1 MDKLNNMQVFC
12 RIVELGTFA
21 AVAREM
27 NLSAMMISKYM
38 AQLEESLGVALLNR
52 TTRQISL
59 TEAGEIYY
67 SRSKQLLDDFSELD
81 EYTSQLGRNVKGTLK
96 ISAPIDF
103 GGLYMVPAIEAY
115 QREFPEVKIAMTLHN
130 SHVNLSEGNFD
141 LSILVT
147 DTLDLGVVAR
157 KISETRLC
165 TYASPAY
172 LAQYGEPRHIDEL
185 SQHRCLHYRD
195 TPHKDYWIF
204 RNGSEETKIKIQWHF
219 ASNNGRALA
228 EAASLG
234 MGITQAPEIS
244 VANYLTQGKLVE
256 ILSEFRIPSLAIY
269 ATYLQRRFLPAKL
282 TTFVEFLIK
291 FFSETPQP
299 EQRQWLPEIHPDGS
313 HGQT

>member
-1 MDKLNNMQVFC
+1 MDKLNNIQVFC

-67 SRSKQLLDDFSELD
+67 YRSKQLIDDFSELD
-81 EYTSQLGRNVKGTLK
+81 ETTSQLGRHVKGTLK

-103 GGLYMVPAIEAY
+103 GGLYMVPAIDAY
-115 QREFPEVKIAMTLHN
+115 QRQYPDVNILMTLHN
-130 SHVNLSEGNFD
+130 SHVDLSKGSFD

-157 KISETRLC
+157 KITKTRLC
-165 TYASPAY
+165 TYASPVY
-172 LAQYGEPRHIDEL
+172 LAECGKPENIDQL
-185 SQHRCLHYRD
+185 SSHRCLHYVD
-195 TPHKDYWIF
+195 TPHKDYWLF
-204 RNGSEETKIKIQWHF
+204 NVDSEEIKIKPNWHF
-219 ASNNGRALA
+219 ASNNGRALCQ
-228 EAASLG
+228 AAALG
-234 MGITQAPEIS
+234 MGVTQAPEIS
-244 VANYLTQGKLVE
+244 AANFVAQGKLTE
-256 ILSEFRIPSLAIY
+256 ILQQFCIPSLPIY

-282 TTFVEFLIK
+282 TTFVDFMVKYFAEN
-291 FFSETPQP
+291 EA
-299 EQRQWLPEIHPDGS
+299 
-313 HGQT
+313 

>member
-27 NLSAMMISKYM
+27 HLSAMMISKYM
-38 AQLEESLGVALLNR
+38 AQLEDSLGVALLNR
-52 TTRQISL
+52 TTRQLSL

-67 SRSKQLLDDFSELD
+67 FRSKQLLDDFSELD
-81 EYTSQLGRNVKGTLK
+81 EYVSQLGRKVKGSLK

-103 GGLYMVPAIEAY
+103 GGIYMVPAIHAY
-115 QREFPEVKIAMTLHN
+115 QKQYPDVKISMTLHN

-147 DTLDLGVVAR
+147 DSLDLGVVAR

-165 TYASPAY
+165 TYASPDY
-172 LAQYGEPRHIDEL
+172 IDRHGYPRHVDEL
-185 SQHRCLHYRD
+185 GMHRCLHYMD

-204 RNGSEETKIKIQWHF
+204 KIGNEETKIKIQWYF
-219 ASNNGRALA
+219 ASNNGRALCQ
-228 EAASLG
+228 AAALG

-244 VANYLTQGKLVE
+244 VANYLTQGKLIEV
-256 ILSEFRIPSLAIY
+256 LPEFRIPSLAIY

-282 TTFVEFLIK
+282 TTFVDFLVEFFAKTDRRSDSGADTGIRL
-291 FFSETPQP
+291 
-299 EQRQWLPEIHPDGS
+299 G
-313 HGQT
+313 

>member
-1 MDKLNNMQVFC
+1 MDKLNNIQVFC

-27 NLSAMMISKYM
+27 HLSAMMISKYM

-67 SRSKQLLDDFSELD
+67 HRSKQLMDDFSELD
-81 EYTSQLGRNVKGTLK
+81 ETTSQLGRYVKGTLK

-103 GGLYMVPAIEAY
+103 GGLYMVPAIDAY
-115 QREFPEVKIAMTLHN
+115 QRNYPDVKILMTLHN
-130 SHVNLSEGNFD
+130 SHVDLSKGSFD

-157 KISETRLC
+157 KIAKTSLC

-172 LAQYGEPRHIDEL
+172 LAEYGKPEHIDQL
-185 SQHRCLHYRD
+185 CSHRCLHYID
-195 TPHKDYWIF
+195 TPHKDYWLFMI
-204 RNGSEETKIKIQWHF
+204 GTEEIKIKPNWHF
-219 ASNNGRALA
+219 ASNNGRALCQ
-228 EAASLG
+228 AAALG

-244 VANYLTQGKLVE
+244 AANFVAQGQLIE
-256 ILSEFRIPSLAIY
+256 ILQDFRIPSLVIY
-269 ATYLQRRFLPAKL
+269 VTYLQRRFLPAKL
-282 TTFVEFLIK
+282 TTFVDFMVKYFAELEP
-291 FFSETPQP
+291 SEM
-299 EQRQWLPEIHPDGS
+299 HPS
-313 HGQT
+313 L